1 MNRWQAS
8 SYKNTTF
15 FEKRYTFARRNYW
28 YSLLDAELGAEVVLL
43 EENPGGEPFDEAC
56 ADLWWKLREA
66 LPAHEDVIPL
76 ACFATTVEL
85 RA

>member
-1 MNRWQAS
+1 M
-8 SYKNTTF
+8 
-15 FEKRYTFARRNYW
+15 
-28 YSLLDAELGAEVVLL
+28 LGAELGAEVVLL